1 VAANLIDVRLID
13 LVSNLL
19 HNDDA
24 SRSGAAYRA
33 SALRLGI
40 RLYAVSAPL
49 IVLVSAALM
58 WAGASH
64 FSTTAFVPRWFWVA
78 AVAQGVSYFGSFF
91 IFIQRFVA
99 SARRMAVLQI
109 CSALLNAGAMVS
121 LVVLDPTVGGYV
133 TAILTLPA
141 ARKPHLLPDL
151 PAWLAQMHWPFL
163 PALVAGGLFA
173 ALVAAIVGF
182 PVLRLRGH
190 YLAVATLGLIFIIQ
204 GLATNLDGYTR
215 GALGLNGLPELTNL
229 WWVYGWMLLTLYVCW
244 KLKHSSLGRTMLAVR
259 ENELAASCLGVKITQ
274 TRILS
279 FALGAFFAGVAGGLW
294 AHLVTL
300 VTPTSFTF
308 LFAFQLVVMVVLGG
322 SGSITG
328 AALVAAALTI
338 ATEALHPVEEA
349 VGLYGLS
356 QMLLAV
362 AVLLVLI
369 YRPKG
374 LFGMAEPDLLAWIGK
389 LPGRQPAHSGSKR
402 QREV

>member
-1 VAANLIDVRLID
+1 MERRSSYLAFAVAA
-13 LVSNLL
+13 LV
-19 HNDDA
+19 
-24 SRSGAAYRA
+24 GAA
-33 SALRLGI
+33 
-40 RLYAVSAPL
+40 
-49 IVLVSAALM
+49 LV
-58 WAGASH
+58 
-64 FSTTAFVPRWFWVA
+64 
-78 AVAQGVSYFGSFF
+78 Y
-91 IFIQRFVA
+91 VA
-99 SARRMAVLQI
+99 SASLNPY
-109 CSALLNAGAMVS
+109 LLSIVEFVGINVILAVS
-121 LVVLDPTVGGYV
+121 LNITNGFTGLFSLGHPAFMAVGGYV
-133 TAILTLPA
+133 TAILSLAP
-141 ARKPHLLPDL
+141 ARKPFLLPDL
-151 PAWLAQMHWPFL
+151 PAWLAQAHWPFL

-173 ALVAAIVGF
+173 ALIAIVAGF

-229 WWVYGWMLLTLYVCW
+229 WWVYGWMLVTLYVCW
-244 KLKHSSLGRTMLAVR
+244 TLKHSSLGRTMLAIR
-259 ENELAASCLGVKITQ
+259 ENELAAACLGVRITR

-300 VTPTSFTF
+300 ITPTSFSF

-322 SGSITG
+322 TGSITG
-328 AALVAAALTI
+328 AALVAAFLTI

-349 VGLYGLS
+349 IGLFGAS

-374 LFGMAEPDLLAWIGK
+374 LFGMAEPDLFAWIGK
-389 LPGRQPAHSGSKR
+389 PLGRQPTRSGSKR

>member
-1 VAANLIDVRLID
+1 MERHPQTLGFAVVALAGAV
-13 LVSNLL
+13 LVYAASTLL
-19 HNDDA
+19 NDYLL
-24 SRSGAAYRA
+24 SIVEFV
-33 SALRLGI
+33 GI
-40 RLYAVSAPL
+40 NIILAVSL
-49 IVLVSAALM
+49 NITNGFTGL
-58 WAGASH
+58 
-64 FSTTAFVPRWFWVA
+64 FSLGHPAF
-78 AVAQGVSYFGSFF
+78 
-91 IFIQRFVA
+91 
-99 SARRMAVLQI
+99 MA
-109 CSALLNAGAMVS
+109 
-121 LVVLDPTVGGYV
+121 VGGYV
-133 TAILTLPA
+133 TAILSLAP

-151 PAWLAQMHWPFL
+151 PAWLAQTHWPFL
-163 PALVAGGLFA
+163 PALVAGGLIA
-173 ALVAAIVGF
+173 ALVAVIAGF

-229 WWVYGWMLLTLYVCW
+229 WWVYGWMLVTLYVCW
-244 KLKHSSLGRTMLAVR
+244 TLKHSSLGRTMLAIR
-259 ENELAASCLGVKITQ
+259 ENELAAACLGVRITR

-300 VTPTSFTF
+300 ITPTSFSF

-322 SGSITG
+322 TGSITG
-328 AALVAAALTI
+328 AALIAAILTI

-349 VGLYGLS
+349 IGLFGAS

-374 LFGMAEPDLLAWIGK
+374 LFGMAEPDLFGWIGK
-389 LPGRQPAHSGSKR
+389 LPGRQPARSGSKR